1 MYPKSFMKSFLQ
13 ANNFPKLGVP
23 VAIAVLLLGWC
34 LFSQGCRHE
43 SQSTPSVLM
52 KVGERSV
59 TADEYRRSLN
69 IYRTS
74 TGLYVDD
81 DLAAEREM
89 QIRFV
94 QQLADQLV
102 LLEHARTLGIEVSDQ
117 ELDEALET
125 FKRDYPDDVFE
136 QLLLENAITLEE
148 WKASLRTRLIIE
160 RVIQK
165 ELEDQIRISEQ
176 DMAAFMAQI
185 QNAPQDLEAEPEA
198 QEGQT
203 PSDTAIVN
211 QLRRSKT
218 ETAYADWMAALKKRY
233 PVEIDQTVLQAVLA
247 ETAEAGSTPRAGH
260 TRPDDG

>member
-1 MYPKSFMKSFLQ
+1 M
-13 ANNFPKLGVP
+13 V
-23 VAIAVLLLGWC
+23 IAVLLLGWSP
-34 LFSQGCRHE
+34 FFQGCRQE
-43 SQSTPSVLM
+43 SRSTPSILM
-52 KVGERSV
+52 KVGARTV
-59 TADEYRRSLN
+59 TVDEYRRRLN

-94 QQLADQLV
+94 QQMADQLV

-117 ELDEALET
+117 ELDEALEA

-148 WKASLRTRLIIE
+148 WKTSLRTRLIIE

-176 DMAAFMAQI
+176 DMAQFMAQI
-185 QNAPQDLEAEPEA
+185 QKQPKDPEA
-198 QEGQT
+198 DPETQTGQT
-203 PSDTAIVN
+203 PSDKTIVN

-233 PVEIDQTVLQAVLA
+233 PVEIDQTVLQSVLA
-247 ETAEAGSTPRAGH
+247 EMAGTGSTPPPVRLN
-260 TRPDDG
+260 DS

>member
-1 MYPKSFMKSFLQ
+1 M
-13 ANNFPKLGVP
+13 
-23 VAIAVLLLGWC
+23 AIAILLLGWNP
-34 LFSQGCRHE
+34 FFQGCRQE
-43 SQSTPSVLM
+43 SRSTPMILM
-52 KVGERSV
+52 KVGARTV
-59 TADEYRRSLN
+59 TVDEYRRSLN
-69 IYRTS
+69 IYRTA
-74 TGLYVDD
+74 TGSYGDD
-81 DLAAEREM
+81 DLAAAREM

-102 LLEHARTLGIEVSDQ
+102 LLEHAQTLGIEVNDQ
-117 ELDEALET
+117 ELDEALEA

-176 DMAAFMAQI
+176 DMTQFMAQLH
-185 QNAPQDLEAEPEA
+185 QVPQEAVPGLEADAVPP
-198 QEGQT
+198 

-233 PVEIDQTVLQAVLA
+233 PVEIDQAVLQTVLK
-247 ETAEAGSTPRAGH
+247 ETADTGSTPPTAR
-260 TRPDDG
+260 

>member
-1 MYPKSFMKSFLQ
+1 MPL
-13 ANNFPKLGVP
+13 V
-23 VAIAVLLLGWC
+23 ITVLLLVWC
-34 LFSQGCRHE
+34 PFFQGCRQE
-43 SQSTPSVLM
+43 SRSTPSILM
-52 KVGERSV
+52 QVGERTV
-59 TADEYRRSLN
+59 TVDEYRRNLN

-74 TGLYVDD
+74 TGAYGDD
-81 DLAAEREM
+81 DMAADREM

-117 ELDEALET
+117 ELNDALEK

-176 DMAAFMAQI
+176 DVAQFMAQM
-185 QNAPQDLEAEPEA
+185 QKQPQDPESDPEA

-203 PSDTAIVN
+203 PSDKAIVN

-233 PVEIDQTVLQAVLA
+233 PVEIDQAVLQSVLT
-247 ETAEAGSTPRAGH
+247 ETGGAGSKPSAKH
-260 TRPDDG
+260 TR

>member
-1 MYPKSFMKSFLQ
+1 M
-13 ANNFPKLGVP
+13 
-23 VAIAVLLLGWC
+23 AIAILLMGWNP
-34 LFSQGCRHE
+34 FFQGCRQE
-43 SQSTPSVLM
+43 SRSTSMILM
-52 KVGERSV
+52 KVGARTV
-59 TADEYRRSLN
+59 TVDEYRRSLN
-69 IYRTS
+69 IYQTS
-74 TGLYVDD
+74 TGTYGDD
-81 DLAAEREM
+81 DLAAAREM

-102 LLEHARTLGIEVSDQ
+102 LLEHAQTLGIEVNDQ
-117 ELDEALET
+117 ELDEALEA

-176 DMAAFMAQI
+176 DMAQFMAQI
-185 QNAPQDLEAEPEA
+185 QSEPQDVEADTEA
-198 QEGQT
+198 QEAQA
-203 PSDTAIVN
+203 PSDKAIVN

-233 PVEIDQTVLQAVLA
+233 PVEIDQAVLQTVLT
-247 ETAEAGSTPRAGH
+247 ETADTGSKPPTARLN
-260 TRPDDG
+260 DS